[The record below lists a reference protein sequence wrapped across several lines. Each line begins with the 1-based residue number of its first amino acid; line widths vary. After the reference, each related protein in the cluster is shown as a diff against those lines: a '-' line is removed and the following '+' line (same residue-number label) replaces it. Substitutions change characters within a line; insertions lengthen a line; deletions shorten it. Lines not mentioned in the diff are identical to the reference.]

1 MCKSARPTR
10 AEASDVANAIL
21 DGVDGIVLSEETAVG
36 DYPINAVSILA
47 KCCVEAEKTIDFRK
61 QFNDLKLY
69 SPAPYG
75 TAESVAQAAVSAVLD
90 MNVDKIIVVSETG

>member
-1 MCKSARPTR
+1 M
-10 AEASDVANAIL
+10 
-21 DGVDGIVLSEETAVG
+21 
-36 DYPINAVSILA
+36 
-47 KCCVEAEKTIDFRK
+47 
-61 QFNDLKLY
+61 KLY